1 MSPTEHLEPIHIR
14 RTTVNDAA
22 AIAKLMAEPEVLR
35 NLMQLPYPAEARW
48 KQILAEFDA
57 PAMNGDHMEDLRRF
71 VARRK
76 QEGGA
81 PTDF

>member
-1 MSPTEHLEPIHIR
+1 
-14 RTTVNDAA
+14 
-22 AIAKLMAEPEVLR
+22 MAEFVP
-35 NLMQLPYPAEARW
+35 P
-48 KQILAEFDA
+48 D
-57 PAMNGDHMEDLRRF
+57 MNGDHQEELRRF

>member
-1 MSPTEHLEPIHIR
+1 MISDWRNYEAWQQDGGAWT
-14 RTTVNDAA
+14 
-22 AIAKLMAEPEVLR
+22 AERAHRV
-35 NLMQLPYPAEARW
+35 Y
-48 KQILAEFDA
+48 KQILAEFV
-57 PAMNGDHMEDLRRF
+57 PPPMNGDHQEELLQF

>member
-1 MSPTEHLEPIHIR
+1 MLDEYYSVLGVRKGADFKNIQSAYKQI
-14 RTTVNDAA
+14 
-22 AIAKLMAEPEVLR
+22 MAEF
-35 NLMQLPYPAEARW
+35 EA
-48 KQILAEFDA
+48 
-57 PAMNGDHMEDLRRF
+57 PPMNGDHQEDLRRF

>member
-1 MSPTEHLEPIHIR
+1 VSDWRNYEAWQIDGSMWTAERAHRIYKQI
-14 RTTVNDAA
+14 
-22 AIAKLMAEPEVLR
+22 MAEFEP
-35 NLMQLPYPAEARW
+35 PP
-48 KQILAEFDA
+48 
-57 PAMNGDHMEDLRRF
+57 MNGDHLEGLRQF

>member
-1 MSPTEHLEPIHIR
+1 
-14 RTTVNDAA
+14 
-22 AIAKLMAEPEVLR
+22 MAEFE
-35 NLMQLPYPAEARW
+35 PA
-48 KQILAEFDA
+48 
-57 PAMNGDHMEDLRRF
+57 AMNGDHAEELRRF